1 MAAKNIFYAAVGAG
15 DLALE
20 KARGLD
26 RNTVRQNTRQ
36 RLSEIQGILESAGVK
51 VLTDGATLYKGLIQR
66 GEKTLRGVS
75 SSAPYKRAVAQ
86 TKTAR
91 SQTKAAVTSSRKAAA
106 TTVGAVREAA
116 SSL

>member
-1 MAAKNIFYAAVGAG
+1 MGTKNIVFAAVGAG

-20 KARGLD
+20 KAREID
-26 RNTVRQNTRQ
+26 RNQIRQISRQ
-36 RLSEIQGILESAGVK
+36 RLSNIQGILESAGVK
-51 VLTDGATLYKGLIQR
+51 VLTDGATFYKGLVKR
-66 GEKTLRGVS
+66 GEKTLSGVS
-75 SSAPYKRAVAQ
+75 NSAPYKRAVAQ